1 MNSRYG
7 IRLPHR
13 LRVRSLRVLTIGL
26 MMKFNS
32 AGMLPI
38 RIPMVRLLAS
48 CIFSSSGVS
57 DGDTVSIIEKQ
68 KSPHSSQMKRFSSP
82 RRV

>member
-1 MNSRYG
+1 M
-7 IRLPHR
+7 
-13 LRVRSLRVLTIGL
+13 RSLRVLTIGL

-38 RIPMVRLLAS
+38 RIPMVRLLAL